1 MIKISASFD
10 DGSAEDWEI
19 ARLMEKY
26 KIDTVFYIPVNWQKY
41 NLEKGNQPLT
51 EDQVFDIA
59 DRFEIGSH
67 GVNHELLTRVDEQ
80 IQIDE
85 ILGSRQYWRSR
96 GITVN
101 KFCYPRGYYN
111 TDIKEIVK
119 GSGYDMARTTRV
131 AEISPAIDPFETH
144 TTVHVGL
151 DRKEYGSDWYTFAEK
166 KLDEALSRVDEDIE
180 YHFWGHGYEIKKNNE
195 WYRFEKFLE
204 LLSERTHR

>member
-26 KIDTVFYIPVNWQKY
+26 QIDTVFYIPVNWQKY
-41 NLEKGNQPLT
+41 NLEKGNQALSQ
-51 EDQVFDIA
+51 DQVVDIA
-59 DRFEIGSH
+59 SRFEIGSH
-67 GVNHELLTRVDEQ
+67 GIDHELLTRVDKQ
-80 IQIDE
+80 TQIDE
-85 ILGSRQYWRSR
+85 ILGSKQYWRSR
-96 GITVN
+96 GIEVK

-119 GSGYDMARTTRV
+119 GSGYSMARTTRV
-131 AEISPAIDPFETH
+131 AEITPAIDPFETH

-151 DRKEYGSDWYTFAEK
+151 DRKEYGSDWLTFAEQ

-180 YHFWGHGYEIKKNNE
+180 YHFWGHGVEIKKNGQ
-195 WYRFEKFLE
+195 WHRFEEFLQY
-204 LLSERTHR
+204 LHERLK

>member
-51 EDQVFDIA
+51 EDQVFDIEK
-59 DRFEIGSH
+59 RFEIGSH
-67 GVNHELLTRVDEQ
+67 GINHELLTRVDKQ
-80 IQIDE
+80 TQIDE
-85 ILGSRQYWRSR
+85 IQGSKRYWHDRD
-96 GITVN
+96 IQVT

-111 TDIKEIVK
+111 SDIKKIVRD
-119 GSGYDMARTTRV
+119 SGYSFARTTRV
-131 AEISPAIDPFETH
+131 AELTPSDDPLESH

-151 DRKEYGSDWYTFAEK
+151 DRKEYGADWLTFAK
-166 KLDEALSRVDEDIE
+166 NKLDEALSRIDEDLE

-204 LLSERTHR
+204 LLSERTRS